1 MTTGSCSFVASFD
14 IQSFSVHISRPD
26 ESSDQSAIGVFRSG
40 GPAHGARDL
49 DATPKE
55 RRLGSGVW
63 RGGHGEH
70 FRRAN
75 DERAGEVYDLAGWHF
90 LRAYVGVVGFVRA
103 SGHRRGERIPARA
116 DETASCSGYFSPRGD
131 PSGFARFFS
140 SEFANSGV
148 SCFFSGVRRATNSD
162 AVRPGVSLKRTRKTA
177 LQSSIFPRQFGSR
190 PLPEDSRKSSPNC
203 YFFVLR
209 L

>member
-1 MTTGSCSFVASFD
+1 MTAGLCSFVASFV
-14 IQSFSVHISRPD
+14 IRLSSFSVHISRPD

-90 LRAYVGVVGFVRA
+90 LRAHVWVVGFVCT
-103 SGHRRGERIPARA
+103 SWHRRGERVPARA
-116 DETASCSGYFSPRGD
+116 DETASCSGNFPRTIHG
-131 PSGFARFFS
+131 SIFTRFFS
-140 SEFANSGV
+140 SEFAHSGV
-148 SCFFSGVRRATNSD
+148 SRFFSGARGATNSD
-162 AVRPGVSLKRTRKTA
+162 AVTLAFR
-177 LQSSIFPRQFGSR
+177 
-190 PLPEDSRKSSPNC
+190 
-203 YFFVLR
+203 
-209 L
+209 